1 MDDFM
6 FNPKLK
12 PVFLAV
18 LGVIASTSSLYA
30 ADKQAAKTEIKVD
43 KVIVNGILPDRL
55 EAVPGSFNVIDKKQL
70 EERRP
75 VSIKE
80 ALSTTPGVNIV
91 GEDSMGLNLNIGI
104 RGMNP
109 RRSARTL
116 LMEDGVPIFF
126 APYGDPSAH
135 Y

>member
-1 MDDFM
+1 MKKPLVKLTSLAVMLAFSGASFYAVAED
-6 FNPKLK
+6 NEAKSEKLK
-12 PVFLAV
+12 LN
-18 LGVIASTSSLYA
+18 
-30 ADKQAAKTEIKVD
+30 KVTV
-43 KVIVNGILPDRL
+43 KGILPEKL
-55 EAVPGSFNVIDKKQL
+55 EAVPGSFNVIDQKVL

-80 ALSTTPGVNIV
+80 ALNNVPGVNVV
-91 GEDSMGLNLNIGI
+91 GEDSMSLNLNIGV

-126 APYGDPSAH
+126 APYGNLS
-135 Y
+135 